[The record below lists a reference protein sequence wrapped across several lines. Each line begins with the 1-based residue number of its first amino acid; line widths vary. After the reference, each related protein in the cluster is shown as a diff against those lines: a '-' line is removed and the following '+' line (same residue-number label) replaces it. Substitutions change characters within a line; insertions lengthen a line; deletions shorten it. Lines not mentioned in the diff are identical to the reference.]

1 MACGRN
7 WLVLGLQSGLLSVLV
22 GCSQPASAVQQT
34 PSPVSQT
41 GLTVAERAELAHLE
55 TTPLNLPSMPA
66 DGHCPTGP
74 ESSVA
79 PYPNAY
85 RPLNGTG
92 PIYGQGGPRTDSSEN
107 SYFDVTLFTD
117 PTVQGVV
124 LSRGQRLDGPQKIF
138 YIGQWAAGPVVG
150 TDTVAGKQ
158 VELHA
163 ELALPGDRRPSNTDA
178 APGWGI
184 WEFRMGIRK
193 PRGCTGFQIDTASTS
208 EAWVVAAG

>member
-1 MACGRN
+1 MGYRRN
-7 WLVLGLQSGLLSVLV
+7 WLVLGLQSGLLGVLV
-22 GCSQPASAVQQT
+22 GCAQPASAVQT
-34 PSPVSQT
+34 PSPAAPS
-41 GLTVAERAELAHLE
+41 GLTTAEHAQLAWLE
-55 TTPLNLPSMPA
+55 GTRLNLPAMPA
-66 DGHCPTGP
+66 DGQCPTGP

-85 RPLNGTG
+85 RPLYGVG
-92 PIYGQGGPRTDSSEN
+92 PVYAQGGPRTDTSEN

-117 PTVQGVV
+117 PTVHGIV
-124 LSRGQRLDGPQKIF
+124 LARGQRLDGPQKIF

-163 ELALPGDRRPSNTDA
+163 ELALPGDRRPSNADA

-208 EAWVVAAG
+208 EAWVVAGG